1 MNGKASELYSWGPPK
16 LKSELRLLQK
26 NACSE
31 NQISWIFGLFLK
43 MRLSENPTTEIRR
56 SQGPG
61 VNRKKTVVV
70 PNKFFMLEIRL

>member
-1 MNGKASELYSWGPPK
+1 MAKPTNYTVGACRSSRVSYVCYK
-16 LKSELRLLQK
+16 K